1 MAAAAGLV
9 LLSPLIAVIAIAIRL
24 DDRGPVYYS
33 QARVGKGFRVFYLY
47 KFRSMVVDSD
57 RGGLLTMRDDTRQT
71 RVGKILRKL
80 KLDELP
86 QLYNVLKG
94 DMQLIGPRPEV
105 SKYVEQFRPEYEK
118 LLRDRPGIT
127 DPASVVYRREA
138 ELFNVGNLDE
148 QYATKILPNKLRLSL
163 AYQDNRSFLRDLLIL
178 VQTVCPF
185 MSFYRQL

>member
-1 MAAAAGLV
+1 MRRVIEVMAAATGLV
-9 LLSPLIAVIAIAIRL
+9 LLSPFIAVIAIAIKL

-57 RGGLLTMRDDTRQT
+57 CGGLLTMRDDTRRT

-105 SKYVEQFRPEYEK
+105 SKYVEQFRSEYEK

-138 ELFNVGNLDE
+138 ELLNVSDLDE
-148 QYATKILPNKLRLSL
+148 QYVAKILPDKLRL
-163 AYQDNRSFLRDLLIL
+163 
-178 VQTVCPF
+178 
-185 MSFYRQL
+185 